1 MKKVV
6 FVSENRVLIECLTS
20 LVNSNE
26 VLDIQLLSTTRI
38 YEAGEKAIGNK
49 IFGR

>member
-20 LVNSNE
+20 LVNSNYVIYDE
-26 VLDIQLLSTTRI
+26 QLKQLFIKLAEYRDI
-38 YEAGEKAIGNK
+38 
-49 IFGR
+49 